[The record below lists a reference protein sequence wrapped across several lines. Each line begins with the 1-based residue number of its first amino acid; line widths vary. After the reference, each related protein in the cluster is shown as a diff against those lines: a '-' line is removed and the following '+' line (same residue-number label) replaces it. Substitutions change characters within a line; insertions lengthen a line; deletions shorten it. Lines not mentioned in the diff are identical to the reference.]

1 MEYLILGLV
10 SALGGFTLGR
20 YLHGFGA
27 PLAWALG
34 PMAAAVVIGSCLYF
48 TLNPDLRVTYLLV
61 AFAGILLSVP
71 ILWSRFKHGDRMT

>member
-1 MEYLILGLV
+1 
-10 SALGGFTLGR
+10 
-20 YLHGFGA
+20 
-27 PLAWALG
+27 
-34 PMAAAVVIGSCLYF
+34 MAAAVVIGSCLYF